1 VVVFASTRDVKLLL
15 LLNDMAVLLSLI
27 FFKKALFRD
36 ISSQQVITIFY
47 LKNV

>member
-27 FFKKALFRD
+27 FLKKPCSVTFHL
-36 ISSQQVITIFY
+36 S
-47 LKNV
+47 K